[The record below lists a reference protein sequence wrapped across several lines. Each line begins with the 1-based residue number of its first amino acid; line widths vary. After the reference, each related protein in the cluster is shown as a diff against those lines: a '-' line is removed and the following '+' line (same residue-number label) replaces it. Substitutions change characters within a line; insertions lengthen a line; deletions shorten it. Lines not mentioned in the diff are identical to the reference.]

1 MKTKLKIVL
10 TALELFNER
19 GERNVTTNHI
29 AENLNISPGNLYYH
43 FRNKQEIIQSIY
55 DIYENELLT
64 SFVPIESD
72 NSVKLFETYMGSI
85 FNMMWKY
92 RFFYANLPEIISNDA
107 ELHERYSATQ
117 TRLRENLRQIC
128 LQFREAKLLEMNDKE
143 QETTIT
149 TMHLITT
156 NWFNY
161 QTGLK
166 HETKVMKSDVINGIK
181 QMLSVIQPYATSKGN
196 PVLSLCIAGM
206 LDNG

>member
-43 FRNKQEIIQSIY
+43 FRNKQEIIHSIY
-55 DIYENELLT
+55 DMYENELLA
-64 SFVPIESD
+64 SFAPRESD
-72 NSVKLFETYMGSI
+72 NSVKIFETCMGSI

-92 RFFYANLPEIISNDA
+92 RFFYSNLPEILSNDT
-107 ELHERYSATQ
+107 ELHARYSATQ
-117 TRLRENLRQIC
+117 TRLRENLRRIC
-128 LQFREAKLLEMNDKE
+128 LQFREAKLLEMSDKE

-161 QTGLK
+161 QTALK
-166 HETKVMKSDVINGIK
+166 CGTKVIKSDVISGVK
-181 QMLSVIQPYATSKGN
+181 QMLSVVQPYTTSKGN
-196 PVLSLCIAGM
+196 SILLSCIARM

>member
-64 SFVPIESD
+64 SLAPRESD
-72 NSVKLFETYMGSI
+72 NSVDLFETYMGSI

-92 RFFYANLPEIISNDA
+92 RFFYSNLPEILSNDA
-107 ELHERYSATQ
+107 ELHARYSSTQ
-117 TRLRENLRQIC
+117 KRLRENLRQIC
-128 LQFREAKLLEMNDKE
+128 LLFRDTELLAMNDKE
-143 QETTIT
+143 QEAIIT
-149 TMHLITT
+149 NMHLITT

-161 QTGLK
+161 QAALK
-166 HETKVMKSDVINGIK
+166 YETKVMKSDVTSGVK
-181 QMLSVIQPYATSKGN
+181 QMLSVVQPYATARGN
-196 PVLSLCIAGM
+196 SVLSSCIARM

>member
-55 DIYENELLT
+55 DIYESELLN
-64 SFVPIESD
+64 SFTPIESD

-92 RFFYANLPEIISNDA
+92 RFFYSNLPEILSNDS
-107 ELHERYSATQ
+107 ELHARYSATQ

-128 LQFREAKLLEMNDKE
+128 LLFRDAELLEMNDQE
-143 QETTIT
+143 QEAVIT
-149 TMHLITT
+149 NMHLIAT

>member
-1 MKTKLKIVL
+1 MKTKLKIVH
-10 TALELFNER
+10 TALQLFNER

-64 SFVPIESD
+64 SFAPIESD
-72 NSVKLFETYMGSI
+72 NSVNLFEAYMGSI

-92 RFFYANLPEIISNDA
+92 RFFYSNLPELLSNDG
-107 ELHERYSATQ
+107 ELHARYSATQ
-117 TRLRENLRQIC
+117 KRLRENLRQIC
-128 LQFREAKLLEMNDKE
+128 LFFRDAKLLAMNDKE
-143 QETTIT
+143 QEAIIT
-149 TMHLITT
+149 NMHLITT

-161 QTGLK
+161 QTALK
-166 HETKVMKSDVINGIK
+166 CETRVMKSDVISGVK
-181 QMLSVIQPYATSKGN
+181 QMMSIVQPYATSEGN
-196 PVLSLCIAGM
+196 SVLSSCIVRM

>member
-1 MKTKLKIVL
+1 MKTKIKIVL
-10 TALELFNER
+10 TALDLFNEK

-43 FRNKQEIIQSIY
+43 FRNKREIIQSIY

-72 NSVKLFETYMGSI
+72 NSVELFETYMGSI

-92 RFFYANLPEIISNDA
+92 RFFYSNLPEILSNDA
-107 ELHERYSATQ
+107 ELHARYSATQ
-117 TRLRENLRQIC
+117 KRLRDNLRQIC
-128 LQFREAKLLEMNDKE
+128 LLFRDSKLLEMNDKE

-149 TMHLITT
+149 TMHLITI

-161 QTGLK
+161 QTALK
-166 HETKVMKSDVINGIK
+166 YETNVMKSDVISGVK
-181 QMLSVIQPYATSKGN
+181 QMLSVVQPYATSKGN
-196 PVLSLCIAGM
+196 SVLSLCIVRI

>member
-92 RFFYANLPEIISNDA
+92 RFFYSNLPELLSNDP
-107 ELHERYSATQ
+107 ELHARYSATQ
-117 TRLRENLRQIC
+117 KRLRENLRQIC
-128 LQFREAKLLEMNDKE
+128 LLFRDAELLSMNDKE
-143 QETTIT
+143 QEVIIT
-149 TMHLITT
+149 NMHLITT

-161 QTGLK
+161 QAALK
-166 HETKVMKSDVINGIK
+166 HETKVMKSDVISGVK
-181 QMLSVIQPYATSKGN
+181 QMLGVVQPYATSKGSY
-196 PVLSLCIAGM
+196 VFSSCIARN
-206 LDNG
+206 LNNE